1 MKRRLMA
8 FRVCCALGL
17 SLAPASARE
26 VLPDL
31 EVLFYDAGIW
41 EKSVEE
47 VLKEREVLGFE
58 WLSRERNDARSS
70 HRGLHLWRQPV
81 GETILRSR
89 DGRLRS
95 LEVSLYNRGDM
106 GPIPM
111 EAFEKHRDG
120 WRKRITGETGIEGEL
135 LKERQQG
142 SVVKAERWV
151 WRTPGAY
158 LLLTASVSGE
168 DERRRPEFIK
178 LSLISAKEGGES
190 IDRGLGLAADAKNRR
205 DLRSNVVT
213 SSNGDVRIDGV
224 PMVDQGRKGYCA
236 VASAERVFRYYGMP
250 IDQHA
255 MAQIAQSS
263 AAGGTNPVRMIDAL
277 KRVTGQTRTRLHTHY
292 EIDAGRYSSVVRAYN
307 RLVEDVDP
315 RFVFPRESDPIP
327 IQPFLAGCHGPTLS
341 QAVAKGNRYDRFRG
355 KIEEFVDNGV
365 PLLWALQVGVF
376 PEPGIPQQGGGH
388 MRLIIGYNTKTG
400 EVLYTDSWGAGHELK
415 RMKMT
420 DAFAV
425 TIQLITIQPAL

>member
-1 MKRRLMA
+1 MV
-8 FRVCCALGL
+8 FRVSCVLGM
-17 SLAPASARE
+17 SLTSGLARE

-31 EVLFYDAGIW
+31 EVLFYDAKIW

-58 WLSRERNDARSS
+58 WLSRAKNDARSS
-70 HRGLHLWRQPV
+70 RRGLHLWRQPV

-106 GPIPM
+106 GPVSI
-111 EAFEKHRDG
+111 EAFEKHRDR
-120 WRKRITGETGIEGEL
+120 WRQRVTEETGVESEL

-168 DERRRPEFIK
+168 DERRRAEFIK
-178 LSLISAKEGGES
+178 LSLISAEQGGDS
-190 IDRGLGLAADAKNRR
+190 IDRGLGMAADAKNRR
-205 DLRSNVVT
+205 DLRGNVERRSND
-213 SSNGDVRIDGV
+213 DVLITGV

-263 AAGGTNPVRMIDAL
+263 AAGGTNPVRMIDSL
-277 KRVTGQTRTRLHTHY
+277 KKVTGQTKTRLHTQY
-292 EIDAGRYSSVVRAYN
+292 EVDSGRYSSVVRAYN

-315 RFVFPRESDPIP
+315 RFIFPRESDPIP
-327 IQPFLAGCHGPTLS
+327 IQLFLAGCHGPTLAK
-341 QAVAKGNRYDRFRG
+341 AVAKGNRYDRFRG
-355 KIEEFVDNGV
+355 KVEEFVDSGV

-388 MRLIIGYNTKTG
+388 MRLIIGYNPKTD

-415 RMKMT
+415 RMKMGN
-420 DAFAV
+420 AFAV